1 MKRCILF
8 IILNL
13 LAVHFGYTQQ
23 ILTSRIVDFSVFR
36 TGVPSNDQGNQII
49 IVDSN
54 TFLCGIGA
62 GKFSYF
68 INATVYFKPAFLIT
82 DSLFNPRDT
91 VYFSDTVE
99 QTIITYD
106 RKHNNVWMVSYLA
119 NQARFR
125 FRRVNLQGQ
134 VLYQDLFPNN
144 DSDFKIIA
152 DVYNAYPD
160 EEGGLYLLG
169 RRSVA
174 LNGVQRTISSL
185 SRFDSTG
192 ILLWQRDY
200 DVYRGGPCDYMEKL
214 PNGNLFIF
222 GKYESYNVGYLEVN
236 PENGDLIS
244 NRLLYTFRV
253 GSSVIGNGPYVS
265 RTVNGGYFV
274 SGSAGGS
281 LPSSLTD
288 SAAFMASL
296 DSNANIIWRKSS
308 RYGTYMSMSCTDTTV
323 WIMRFDSI
331 QSYSFE
337 HYRLDTFKLLH
348 KLIIRRGG
356 YSAGNSRVLNDLATL
371 RNGSVYMI
379 GALDTPPYPLGALF
393 FNKITNVGVA
403 YNPFYQPYPPL
414 PQRID
419 TLSTQALSNEPAL
432 QLYPNPGNSTLHIS
446 HTGELHLYNMQGQL
460 VVQKLVQAGDV
471 INTASLPSG
480 CYIARFRTRTAWLQ
494 SKWVKE

>member
-1 MKRCILF
+1 MRRYIV
-8 IILNL
+8 IILL
-13 LAVHFGYTQQ
+13 LVTQQ
-23 ILTSRIVDFSVFR
+23 VAFAQSITLSRILDISNLSNTR
-36 TGVPSNDQGNQII
+36 TVQDYGHQII
-49 IVDSN
+49 VVDSN
-54 TFLCGIGA
+54 TLLCGVSIGL
-62 GKFSYF
+62 FSYG
-68 INATVYFKPAFLIT
+68 INGVRLLKPAFIIT
-82 DSLFNPRDT
+82 DSLFNPKDT
-91 VYFSDTVE
+91 VYFSDTIW
-99 QTIITYD
+99 QTKIAYD
-106 RKHNNVWMVSYLA
+106 RKFKNIWMVSYLA
-119 NQARFR
+119 NQPRFR

-144 DSDFKIIA
+144 DSDFRIIT
-152 DVYNAYPD
+152 DSYNVYPD

-169 RRSVA
+169 KRSARV
-174 LNGVQRTISSL
+174 NNVSTTITSL

-222 GKYESYNVGYLEVN
+222 GKYESFNVGYLEVN

-244 NRLLYTFRV
+244 NRLLYTYGV
-253 GSSVIGNGPYVS
+253 GSSIIGDGPYVS

-308 RYGTYMSMSCTDTTV
+308 RYDTYISMSCTDTTV
-323 WIMRFDSI
+323 WVMRFDSI

-337 HYRLDTFKLLH
+337 HYRLDSFKLLH

-356 YSAGNSRVLNDLATL
+356 FPAGNSSVLNDIATL

-379 GALDTPPYPLGALF
+379 GTLDTPPYSGGALF

-432 QLYPNPGNSTLHIS
+432 QLYPNPGNNSLHIS
-446 HTGELHLYNMQGQL
+446 HTGDLHLYN
-460 VVQKLVQAGDV
+460 
-471 INTASLPSG
+471 
-480 CYIARFRTRTAWLQ
+480 
-494 SKWVKE
+494 